1 MQPTIRYTKSG
12 PVHVAYQ
19 VFGDGAIDLVLVPGF
34 ISQLEVWW
42 SEPAHVRWLN
52 RLGQSA
58 RVILFDKRGTG
69 LSDRVDQQPDM
80 DARMDDV
87 RAVMD
92 AVGVERAAIMGISEA
107 GSLASLFAASHPDRC
122 QALVLYGAFARFSSW
137 FPTEAALQQFYHYA
151 DTSWGTGASLPMF
164 VPSMVGNKAFQ
175 EWWGRF
181 ERLGA
186 TPAACIEI
194 MRLNSQIDVSA
205 ILPTIHIPTLVI
217 HRQGDVAVNVEGGRE
232 IAALVPGARYIELP
246 GTDHIP
252 FIGDNAGEIVD
263 AVREF
268 LTGSRA
274 PVTINRILATVLFT
288 DIVGST
294 EKVAAL
300 GDRRWRDLLDEHDK
314 AVRAELARF
323 RGHEVKSL
331 GDGFLATFDGP
342 ARAIHCAQSIMSAL
356 RPLGIPIRAGI
367 HTGEVEI
374 AGHDI
379 RGIAVHITSRVA
391 SLGGT
396 DDILVSR
403 TIKDIV
409 AGSGIT
415 FEDFG
420 THVLKGVPDDWQ
432 LYRVADLARADAA
445 F

>member
-1 MQPTIRYTKSG
+1 M
-12 PVHVAYQ
+12 
-19 VFGDGAIDLVLVPGF
+19 
-34 ISQLEVWW
+34 
-42 SEPAHVRWLN
+42 
-52 RLGQSA
+52 
-58 RVILFDKRGTG
+58 
-69 LSDRVDQQPDM
+69 
-80 DARMDDV
+80 
-87 RAVMD
+87 
-92 AVGVERAAIMGISEA
+92 
-107 GSLASLFAASHPDRC
+107 
-122 QALVLYGAFARFSSW
+122 
-137 FPTEAALQQFYHYA
+137 
-151 DTSWGTGASLPMF
+151 
-164 VPSMVGNKAFQ
+164 
-175 EWWGRF
+175 
-181 ERLGA
+181 
-186 TPAACIEI
+186 
-194 MRLNSQIDVSA
+194 
-205 ILPTIHIPTLVI
+205 
-217 HRQGDVAVNVEGGRE
+217 AVNVEGGRE

-342 ARAIHCAQSIMSAL
+342 ARAIHCAQSIMTAL
-356 RPLGIPIRAGI
+356 RPLGIPICAGI

-391 SLGGT
+391 TSGGT

>member
-1 MQPTIRYTKSG
+1 
-12 PVHVAYQ
+12 
-19 VFGDGAIDLVLVPGF
+19 
-34 ISQLEVWW
+34 
-42 SEPAHVRWLN
+42 
-52 RLGQSA
+52 
-58 RVILFDKRGTG
+58 
-69 LSDRVDQQPDM
+69 
-80 DARMDDV
+80 
-87 RAVMD
+87 MD

-107 GSLASLFAASHPDRC
+107 GSLASLFAASHPERC

-268 LTGSRA
+268 LTGSRP

-342 ARAIHCAQSIMSAL
+342 ARAIHCAQSIMTAL

-374 AGHDI
+374 AGHDS